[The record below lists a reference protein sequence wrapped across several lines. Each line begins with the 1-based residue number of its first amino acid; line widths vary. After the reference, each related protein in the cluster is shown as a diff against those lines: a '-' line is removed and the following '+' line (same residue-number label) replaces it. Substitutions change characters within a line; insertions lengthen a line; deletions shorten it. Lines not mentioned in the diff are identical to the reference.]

1 MYAPGKTK
9 PMNTFKRDLAGPASL
24 AMDSANNLYVANQRN
39 RSITIFPFLKP
50 NHPRQ
55 ITKGVAKP
63 IAIISSSG
71 ELYVLDYSKSSLSA
85 YDETTLKR
93 VAVRSDGIQCP
104 SGMTLSTTGDLF
116 VTNSCPSGVSIYSA
130 SDLTLEGSISHGI
143 SYPVAVSVSQ

>member
-1 MYAPGKTK
+1 
-9 PMNTFKRDLAGPASL
+9 
-24 AMDSANNLYVANQRN
+24 VANQRN